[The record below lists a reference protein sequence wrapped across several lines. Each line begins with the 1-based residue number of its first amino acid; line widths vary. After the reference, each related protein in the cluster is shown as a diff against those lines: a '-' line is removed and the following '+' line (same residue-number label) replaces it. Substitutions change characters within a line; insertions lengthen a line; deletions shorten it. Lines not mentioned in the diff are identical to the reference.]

1 MEFKDEE
8 QLMINTK
15 LMKMTG
21 LYQLLNPRNSIAYGF
36 NIFKGTAII
45 YMIILILTSIVLILN
60 TYYFSNDVNEVIK
73 YLMYLVSSVMASIKL
88 YYLMKH
94 SDTIWRC
101 IHLTSID
108 SLSYECHRKQI
119 LEVGRS
125 RSKLLTSIFTSLW
138 LIVTACCVCS
148 PFVSQNYYVSLEVR
162 NEIKNYRY
170 NVLNLVFPV
179 TDKFYNDNFMYY
191 YYTEMLP
198 TIFWGHSTLI
208 FNLLIISMCFT
219 FSYQLKTINNS
230 FSKLDIAATTQS
242 KSKFTFDF
250 YNFYEFD
257 IIIYIIVE
265 LSRLWK
271 DNGEK

>member
-1 MEFKDEE
+1 MESKNEV

-21 LYQLLNPRNSIAYGF
+21 LYQLLNPQGFKVFGF
-36 NIFKGTAII
+36 NIFKGAAIV
-45 YMIILILTSIVLILN
+45 YMIGLIITTIVLILN

-73 YLMYLVSSVMASIKL
+73 YLMYLASAVMAFIKL

-101 IHLTSID
+101 MRLTSMD
-108 SLSYECHRKQI
+108 SLSYEYHQKQI

-125 RSKLLTSIFTSLW
+125 RSKLLTSVFTSLW
-138 LIVTACCVCS
+138 LFVTACCVYS
-148 PFVSQNYYVSLEVR
+148 PFVSKNYYVYLKVG

-170 NVLNLVFPV
+170 NVLNLVYPV

-191 YYTEMLP
+191 YYTEMIP
-198 TIFWGHSTLI
+198 TMFWGHSTLL
-208 FNLLIISMCFT
+208 FNLLMISMCFT

-230 FSKLDIAATTQS
+230 FSKLDIAAKTQPT
-242 KSKFTFDF
+242 SKFTFDF
-250 YNFYEFD
+250 YNFYTFD
-257 IIIYIIVE
+257 
-265 LSRLWK
+265 
-271 DNGEK
+271 